1 MADGSITFSTD
12 LDNAQLEKQLQSL
25 KKKISSIEGQ
35 ISQKQAEKMPLV
47 KQSAELAANLDAAKS
62 RLEYMQSGK
71 EFFPTASVQE
81 QAAAVKS
88 IESDW
93 NKAQGRVERYDA
105 AISNANI
112 KLDRQKEEAGAI
124 AQELAHAGS
133 NADLMGPALNRAERY
148 MDKFVTRV
156 KGLMRR
162 VFVFTVITAAF
173 RSIKGWLGKVIKT
186 NSDASASLSRLKGAL
201 LTLAQPLVD
210 VIVPALTKAA
220 DVLTAIITEVAKIA
234 STFAGSTLDQSKKAA
249 ESLNDETEAL
259 DETGKA
265 AKKASKSMASFDEIN
280 QLSGSDET
288 KTATDTDFSGLSED
302 NWLTTTMERVS
313 GWVPIALMLGG
324 ISLVA
329 IGAAKGNLALVI
341 AGLMLLISGFTVAN
355 ENEQLKS
362 WVMTLGLESVEEFV
376 TTALIL
382 GGIAM
387 VAIGAATGN
396 VFLVVAGLI
405 LIGETVYYT
414 EKSGMMQNW
423 ASTLGLDR
431 APQYIT
437 AALLIGG
444 MALIVYGI
452 ILQNVLMVIAG
463 LGLLAV
469 GIYIGSQSGVLQ
481 NWWDALGLGNAYN
494 WVTAVLLISGMA
506 LLVFG
511 IVLKNIA
518 MIVAGIGLVGIG
530 VTVGATTGTFKS
542 WWDALN
548 LPQAQSW
555 ITSALLIGGI
565 ALIIFGIV
573 MHNILMIIGGF
584 IMLSI
589 GVSYGQS
596 SGTFDNWWDALGL
609 PDAPKW
615 ITAILLIAGAALLVI
630 SILTANV
637 PAFIAA
643 LVLLGVGINFGEKS
657 GTFAS
662 WADALHLD
670 DVAGKVTASIMLA
683 GIALI
688 AIGAATLNP
697 WLVIAG
703 LGILGV
709 GAVANALTSKKAGGT
724 SSISGRSS
732 PMPSISSYSVP
743 HLATGAVIPPNREF
757 MAVLGDQKSGNNY
770 EVPDAKLRQLIRE
783 ETAGISAPHSGGDIV
798 LQIDGKTFARITNP
812 YYAGEQQRVGIKLV
826 GGVT

>member
-25 KKKISSIEGQ
+25 KKKVSSIEGQ

-71 EFFPTASVQE
+71 EFFPAASVQE

-186 NSDASASLSRLKGAL
+186 NSEASASLSRLKGAL

-210 VIVPALTKAA
+210 VIIPALTKAV

-249 ESLNDETEAL
+249 ESLNDETAAL

-288 KTATDTDFSGLSED
+288 EPATGTDFSGLGED
-302 NWLTTTMERVS
+302 NWLTSAMEKVS

-324 ISLVA
+324 IALVA
-329 IGAAKGNLALVI
+329 IGAAMGNLAIVL
-341 AGLMLLISGFTVAN
+341 AGLMLLIAGFTVAN
-355 ENEQLKS
+355 KNEQLKS

-530 VTVGATTGTFKS
+530 VTVGATTGTFDN

-565 ALIIFGIV
+565 ALIIFGII

-596 SGTFDNWWDALGL
+596 SGTFDSWWNALGL

-615 ITAILLIAGAALLVI
+615 ITAALLITGIGLVI
-630 SILTANV
+630 IGI
-637 PAFIAA
+637 IAKNIPMF
-643 LVLLGVGINFGEKS
+643 LSGLILLGVGFNFGEKS
-657 GTFAS
+657 GTFS
-662 WADALHLD
+662 DWAEALHLD
-670 DVAGKVTASIMLA
+670 DVAGKVTAGIMLA

-697 WLVIAG
+697 WLVLAG

-709 GAVANALTSKKAGGT
+709 GAVANALTSKKSKAAG
-724 SSISGRSS
+724 SSGVSTAST
-732 PMPSISSYSVP
+732 PSISSYSVP
-743 HLATGAVIPPNREF
+743 HLATGAIIPPNREF

-783 ETAGISAPHSGGDIV
+783 ETAGVSAPRSGGDIV

-826 GGVT
+826 GGAT